1 MVRVVLVD
9 DEERIR
15 LGLAKLIAQADGDC
29 EVAGIYASAAELL
42 ADLERVDADLV
53 ISDVKMPG
61 MNGLELLERLQ
72 QLRPHWKLA
81 ILSGFDEFQYA
92 RQALRIGVEDYLL
105 KPVDTEDLADLLR
118 KVKAELRSEFARDT
132 DRLREYA
139 RLLLFGESDAAAVPL
154 GDTAIRELARM
165 RLFAGHYA
173 VLAVH
178 GYPEAPPAPIES
190 AAVQWR
196 RDFLALPRGPY
207 LAAVVVAI
215 QDGDDAGIVSELG
228 QSMLRRLPHSLCGH
242 IGASEVFRGPDW
254 LRDAYRQSAAA
265 VQHAWYE
272 PAPTGF
278 ADYARLPKSAGDS
291 SAASSHAL
299 LTREFRESLAARDA
313 GRLRSALRQALER
326 FMDGRPGWSEL
337 KIGCDTAMAMIRSEL
352 AAGEQ
357 AADGVDDR
365 ANAGPAAADLDPIRF
380 ANGAAYAKAYLA
392 AAEAA
397 IGQLQTDRRESWAIE
412 EVKHYIQSH
421 YREELEL
428 SRLAERVYLTP
439 SYLSKLFKTE
449 TGGTITDY
457 LISVRIERAKTLL
470 RDDRA
475 RKTYEVGEQVG
486 YADPAYFNKVFKKF
500 AGCTPKE
507 FRERVRH
514 SLSK

>member
-42 ADLERVDADLV
+42 ADLERLDADLV

-72 QLRPHWKLA
+72 QLRPDWRLA

-105 KPVDTEDLADLLR
+105 KPVDTADLADLLR
-118 KVKAELRSEFARDT
+118 KVKAELRSESARDS
-132 DRLREYA
+132 DRQRDYA
-139 RLLLFGESDAAAVPL
+139 RLLLFGESETATVPL
-154 GDTAIRELARM
+154 GETAIRELTRTS
-165 RLFAGHYA
+165 LFAGHYA
-173 VLAVH
+173 VFAVH
-178 GYPEAPPAPIES
+178 GNPETPLEAIES
-190 AAVQWR
+190 AAAEWR
-196 RDFLALPRGPY
+196 RDVLALSRGPY
-207 LAAVVVAI
+207 MAAVVVAI
-215 QDGDDAGIVSELG
+215 RDGDEAGIVSELG
-228 QSMLRRLPHSLCGH
+228 QSLLRRLPRTFCGR

-254 LRDAYRQSAAA
+254 LRGAYRQAAAA
-265 VQHAWYE
+265 VQHAWYDQ
-272 PAPTGF
+272 APTGF
-278 ADYARLPKSAGDS
+278 AGYAQLPRPSEYP
-291 SAASSHAL
+291 SAASPHAL
-299 LTREFRESLAARDA
+299 LTRDFRESLASRDV
-313 GRLRSALRQALER
+313 GRLRSALRLALER
-326 FMDGRPGWSEL
+326 LMGGKPGWNEL
-337 KIGCDTAMAMIRSEL
+337 KIGCDTAIAMIRSEQ
-352 AAGEQ
+352 AAGGE
-357 AADGVDDR
+357 AGR
-365 ANAGPAAADLDPIRF
+365 ANDGPAAADLDPIRH
-380 ANGAAYAKAYLA
+380 ANGSAFAKAYLA

-397 IGQLQTDRRESWAIE
+397 IEHMQTGNRESWAIE
-412 EVKHYIQSH
+412 EVKRYIQSH
-421 YREELEL
+421 YKEELDL
-428 SRLAERVYLTP
+428 SRLAELVYLTP

-470 RDDRA
+470 RDRRA
-475 RKTYEVGEQVG
+475 WKTYEVGEQIG